1 MIPTSF
7 DYVRAASVPE
17 AIQLLKNFNGE
28 GKLIAGGHSLVPLMK
43 FRITTPGTLID
54 ISQIQELKGVSK
66 EGGRLVI
73 GALTTY
79 AEALGDPLVAAH
91 LPVLAEAIQ
100 KIADLQVRN
109 KGTIGGNIAHAD
121 PAADLPALALA
132 LDAVVHITG
141 EDGEERVPIQDFLFG
156 PFMTALPETSI
167 VTAVSF
173 AIPPTEGKSI
183 YLKYFHPASGYAVVG
198 VAAVARKTSAGVINH
213 IRVGI
218 TGAGDCAFRAE
229 NVEKYLLGKMATPE
243 NISKAAQLAADGV
256 DMSEDLFASGE
267 YRKHLCEVY
276 TERALRKVLL

>member
-173 AIPPTEGKSI
+173 AIPPTEGKST

-198 VAAVARKTSAGVINH
+198 VAAVARKTADGVINH

-229 NVEKYLLGKMATPE
+229 NVEKYLLGKTATLE
-243 NISKAAQLAADGV
+243 NISKAAQLAADEV
-256 DMSEDLFASGE
+256 DMGEDLFASGE